1 MADKAGRIGA
11 RGLAGWAAVFVL
23 FLIYAL
29 AYVDRQILSLLV
41 APIRADLQI
50 SDTEFSLLHGL
61 SFAAFYAV
69 FGIPIGWWVDRGH
82 RPALLAAG
90 VALWS
95 LFTCLCGLSRTYVLL
110 FLARMGVGVGEATV
124 VPVTYSLL
132 GDYFPPER
140 RGLAMGL
147 FGSGVYFGMGA
158 ALLIGGAL
166 VEALQAIGPVE
177 LALVGSLR
185 PWQLTLIAVGAPGLL
200 LALLA
205 LALREPRRAGRSAA
219 IAATDRERPPSI
231 WSHYRGS
238 AAAILLHH
246 LTVTFMVMSLYAV
259 LGWAPE
265 HFRRTFGEAA
275 SVSGMAIGLLVIIA
289 GTAGVLAGGILSDAL
304 LRRGV
309 GAARLLVLA
318 GASLLAIPA
327 ALLFALAADP
337 GSALAA
343 MAIAIL
349 FISTL
354 SSVGAAGMQEL
365 VPARLRGT
373 GGAIYQLVANLF
385 GLGLGPTIVALVT
398 DFGFGEDDRLYA
410 SLAVTVPIM
419 LALAAATALAG
430 LGPYRRAAARVSD

>member
-1 MADKAGRIGA
+1 MAGTDTRIGA
-11 RGLAGWAAVFVL
+11 RGFAGWAAVFIL

-50 SDTEFSLLHGL
+50 SDTAFSLLHGL
-61 SFAAFYAV
+61 SFAAFYAL

-90 VALWS
+90 VAMWS
-95 LFTCLCGLSRTYVLL
+95 LFTCLCGLSRTYTLL
-110 FLARMGVGVGEATV
+110 FLARMGVGFGEATV

-132 GDYFPPER
+132 GDYFAPER

-166 VEALQAIGPVE
+166 VEALQALGPVD
-177 LALVGSLR
+177 LALVGALK
-185 PWQLTLIAVGAPGLL
+185 PWQLTMIAVGAPGLL

-205 LALREPRRAGRSAA
+205 LALREPRSAEPLAARAVMRSSA
-219 IAATDRERPPSI
+219 PSI
-231 WSHYRGS
+231 WAHYRGS
-238 AAAILLHH
+238 AAAIIFHH
-246 LTVTFMVMSLYAV
+246 LTVTLMVMSLYAV

-275 SVSGMAIGLLVIIA
+275 SVSGMMIGLLVIFA
-289 GTAGVLAGGILSDAL
+289 GTAGVLAGGILSDVL
-304 LRRGV
+304 LRRGYR
-309 GAARLLVLA
+309 AARLLVLA
-318 GASLLAIPA
+318 GASLLAIPPT
-327 ALLFALAADP
+327 LLFALAAE
-337 GSALAA
+337 SEIALAG
-343 MAIAIL
+343 MALAIL

-385 GLGLGPTIVALVT
+385 GLGLGPTIVALAT
-398 DFGFGEDDRLYA
+398 DFGFGDDNSLYA
-410 SLAVTVPIM
+410 SLAVTVPAM
-419 LALAAATALAG
+419 LALAALSALFG
-430 LGPYRRAAARVSD
+430 LAPYRRAAARVTD